1 LALNTP
7 LSIRE
12 LYSIVDFS
20 FAIINSMPSPNKLHE
35 GLGIAL
41 TGARYLLAERV
52 ARRVRDDKPI
62 ALDMAILVAADVFD
76 GVLLRKLGLDTPA
89 RRVADGVV
97 DHLSVAR
104 VMGELAKKNHAAQP
118 YIGILAARAAV
129 VGTLNAEHWR
139 QTGEVTKGGAN
150 QKATNLAMAAFGMIA
165 TKGNDTLT
173 HIAGGVASGIA
184 IGTAF
189 AHTKDMGVTHEE
201 GIRKL

>member
-1 LALNTP
+1 MKQYYRLALNTP

-52 ARRVRDDKPI
+52 ARRVRDDKSI
-62 ALDMAILVAADVFD
+62 VLDMAVLVAADIFD

-89 RRVADGVV
+89 RRVADGAV

-104 VMGELAKKNHAAQP
+104 VMGELAKKNEAARP

-129 VGTLNAEHWR
+129 VGTLNAEHWCR
-139 QTGEVTKGGAN
+139 TGEVTKGGSN
-150 QKATNLAMAAFGMIA
+150 QKATNLA

-173 HIAGGVASGIA
+173 HIAGSVASGIA